1 MRPPRNVSD
10 FALANANV
18 DGTLTTVRVSGSC
31 IATIGEPPRRGD
43 WVVDLHGERLL
54 PGLINAH
61 DHLQLNSL
69 APPDLCKRYQH
80 VTEWISD
87 INVLRRTDPEFESR
101 VAAPIEDRLFLGGIK
116 NLLSGVTTVAHH
128 DPLYPPLLTRAFPTR
143 VVTDL
148 GWSHSLYIDG
158 EQAVQA
164 AFRATPADQ
173 PWIIHAAEGLDVAAT
188 AEFDRLDALGCLA
201 PNTLIVHGIALDRS
215 RRARLIE
222 SGAGLVWCPAS
233 NLNLFGS
240 TAAVSDLIA
249 ADRVALG
256 TDSRLSGSRD
266 LLAELNVAAGLG
278 VEPATLER
286 LVTTAGARL
295 LRLSDRGVLRAG
307 ASADL
312 LVVPKGYELT
322 QLARA
327 DVRLVL
333 IEGVPRYADGDY
345 AESLGLRAAFADVQ
359 VDGRTKLLA
368 RDLLERLSSNRAR
381 EAGIEL
387 NRTWRAA

>member
-1 MRPPRNVSD
+1 MRPPRNASD
-10 FALANANV
+10 LAFTHANV
-18 DGTLTTVRVSGSC
+18 DGALTTVRVSGSC
-31 IATIGEPPRRGD
+31 IDTLGEPPRKGD
-43 WVVDLHGERLL
+43 WVVDLCGDRLL

-69 APPDLCKRYQH
+69 EPPALRKCYQH

-87 INVLRRTDPEFESR
+87 INVLRSTDLQFESR
-101 VAAPIEDRLFLGGIK
+101 VTAPIEDRLFLGGLK

-128 DPLYPPLLTRAFPTR
+128 DRLYPALMTGACPIR

-158 EQAVQA
+158 DQAVQA
-164 AFRATPADQ
+164 AWRATPVDQ
-173 PWIIHAAEGLDVAAT
+173 PWIIHVAEGLNVAAT

-201 PNTLIVHGIALDRS
+201 PNTLIVHGIALDSS

-233 NLNLFGS
+233 NLNLFGR
-240 TAAVSDLIA
+240 TAAVADLVA
-249 ADRVALG
+249 AERVALG

-266 LLAELNVAAGLG
+266 LLAELGVAAELG

-286 LVTTAGARL
+286 MVTAVAARL

-312 LVVPKGYELT
+312 LVVPNGYELT
-322 QLARA
+322 QLTRT
-327 DVRLVL
+327 DVRLVMV
-333 IEGVPRYADGDY
+333 EGVARYADGDY

-359 VDGRTKLLA
+359 IDGRPKMLA
-368 RDLLERLSSNRAR
+368 TDLLERLSNSRAR
-381 EAGIEL
+381 ETGIEL
-387 NRTWRAA
+387 KRTWRAA